1 MIKELGLVVTGVVI
15 GTAGTLYLT
24 RELLGGAIAE
34 KLIGV
39 MEEIIDEE
47 VQDAKD
53 ELYNEQ
59 VEKDNKRDYSK
70 VLRRSGKYPWGEKPD
85 SRTALNVILQT
96 KESADKMLEHMQA
109 ITDEYGTLSINMY
122 YYLNGISS
130 EYEDSLYGWSDLSNV
145 KIVSMDGGYV
155 IQMPIAQKL
164 NK

>member
-1 MIKELGLVVTGVVI
+1 MLKELGLVVTGVVI

-53 ELYNEQ
+53 EMHNEK
-59 VEKDNKRDYSK
+59 VERDNKRDYTK
-70 VLRRSGKYPWGEKPD
+70 PLRKSGKYPWGEYNRNYAEPKEAE
-85 SRTALNVILQT
+85 TFALPMLISNHDDAVKVLN
-96 KESADKMLEHMQA
+96 SLLEH
-109 ITDEYGTLSINMY
+109 ID
-122 YYLNGISS
+122 
-130 EYEDSLYGWSDLSNV
+130 LY
-145 KIVSMDGGYV
+145 K
-155 IQMPIAQKL
+155 KL

>member
-1 MIKELGLVVTGVVI
+1 MIKEFGLVFTGITIGVV
-15 GTAGTLYLT
+15 GTLYVT
-24 RELLGGAIAE
+24 KDFLLEGFAH
-34 KLIGV
+34 KLSEVVDEGV
-39 MEEIIDEE
+39 EAM
-47 VQDAKD
+47 
-53 ELYNEQ
+53 LYNEQ
-59 VEKDNKRDYSK
+59 VDKDNRRDYTK
-70 VLRRSGKYPWGEKPD
+70 PLRKSGKYPWGEKPD